1 MGLHVE
7 TNGSGRDLVLLHGW
21 GMNAGVWHDTARE
34 LAPYFRVHCVDLPG
48 HGASSAGQCC
58 TLDAMADALA
68 VALPKRVTVCG
79 WSLGGQV
86 ALDWALRVPDQVERL
101 VLISSTPR
109 FVNGMQWEYGIDPAV
124 LDGFARDLTGDHRAA
139 LRRFLV
145 LQTQGETEARELLRR
160 LRERLFARDQ
170 PGVAALEAALHIL
183 QVTDLRDSLPRIA
196 QPALILHGDRDALA
210 PLAAAEYLQ
219 RSLPRAALE
228 VIAGAAHAPFILR
241 PQLTARRIVEFC
253 NEQ

>member
-1 MGLHVE
+1 MTLHVE
-7 TNGSGRDLVLLHGW
+7 IRGSGRDLVLLHGW
-21 GMNAGVWHDTARE
+21 GMNAGVWEDTACE

-48 HGASSAGQCC
+48 HGASSAVVCC

-68 VALPKRVTVCG
+68 VALPERATVCG

-86 ALDWALRVPDQVERL
+86 ALDWALRVPRQVERL

-109 FVNGMQWEYGIDPAV
+109 FVNGLQWEYGIDATV
-124 LDGFARDLTGDHRAA
+124 LDGFMRDLAGDCRAA

-145 LQTQGETEARELLRR
+145 LQTQGDADARELLRR

-170 PGVAALEAALHIL
+170 PGVAALEAALRIL
-183 QVTDLRDSLPRIA
+183 QVTDLRGSLPRIA
-196 QPALILHGDRDALA
+196 QPALILHGERDAVA
-210 PLAAAEYLQ
+210 PLAAGEYLQ

-228 VIAGAAHAPFILR
+228 VFAGAAHAPFVLR

-253 NEQ
+253 SEQ